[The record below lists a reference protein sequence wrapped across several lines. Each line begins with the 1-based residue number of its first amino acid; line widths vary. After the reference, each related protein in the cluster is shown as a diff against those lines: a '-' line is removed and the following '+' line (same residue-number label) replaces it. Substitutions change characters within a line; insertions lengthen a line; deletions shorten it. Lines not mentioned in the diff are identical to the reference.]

1 METLQKIKIRLSEKE
16 EFFSMKKLFR
26 GLLLSVA
33 ILALLS
39 ACAGSQ
45 QAVSEQPKTTE
56 QVKKEAPAQPAQE
69 KPQPSQA
76 EVSAAE
82 KAKQEEAQRVA
93 KLAAAGLGPDGK
105 PLKGETEPAVVPP
118 KTSAGTDEGNL
129 KRVHFEFDKFN
140 ITPEAADI
148 LKKNRDYL
156 MSRPNLRIL
165 IEGHCDERGTVDYNL
180 ALGERRANAVRRFLE
195 DLRIDSKRM
204 DIISY
209 GEERPLDPAANEDA
223 WAKNRRADFREL

>member
-1 METLQKIKIRLSEKE
+1 MT
-16 EFFSMKKLFR
+16 FKKLFK
-26 GLLLSVA
+26 GLILSAAV
-33 ILALLS
+33 LGLLS

-45 QAVSEQPKTTE
+45 QAVSEQQKGAE
-56 QVKKEAPAQPAQE
+56 VKKEAPAQPGQE
-69 KPQPSQA
+69 KPKPTEA
-76 EVSAAE
+76 EIAAQRE
-82 KAKQEEAQRVA
+82 AAVQKAAQEEAQRVA

-105 PLKGETEPAVVPP
+105 PLKGETEPPVVPP
-118 KTSAGTDEGNL
+118 KTSAGTADEGNL

-156 MSRPNLRIL
+156 MSRPNVRIL

-195 DLRIDSKRM
+195 DLRIDSRRM